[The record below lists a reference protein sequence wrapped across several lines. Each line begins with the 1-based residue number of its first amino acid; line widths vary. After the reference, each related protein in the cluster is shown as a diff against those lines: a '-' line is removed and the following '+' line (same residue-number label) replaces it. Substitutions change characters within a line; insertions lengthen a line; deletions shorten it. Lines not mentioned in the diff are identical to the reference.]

1 MLPLILLAAGAY
13 IIGEAVLED
22 DKYAEGGMMAKGG
35 FNPMKNSYLLYEGQS
50 ILLKTVPS
58 PKERR
63 FLDKE
68 IVIEKIDNNKI
79 IKAFVRE
86 TGEKV
91 PFFIDSNLFKIEQ
104 YGDGGMMAKGG
115 MTETTKVVTIGEDT
129 WYLTYID
136 STHFYLSNSPDFI
149 GSAYNIGQFRASEP
163 QWVWKDVKSWL
174 KNNSK
179 KMADG
184 GMITSIS
191 EAKKVVGNVQK
202 SKNEDF
208 SWFVTDLDYE
218 GEEDYDQEYGVH
230 LTDSDLIQLANELK
244 GEGFMAKGGGVVSN
258 YRLTFMNDDGEKKY
272 MTTVAHNK
280 AEAMKEGKWWEKY
293 PDYHIAKGNYKV
305 VSVVEVEEEDDDV
318 QDLSYY
324 KIRNQRR
331 RKKERDLKSKKEL
344 MEFMT
349 EKGIEKVVFKNNPVS
364 VKPYAGMMA
373 DGGMMAKGGKVD
385 YGSLYQ
391 KIIKAVQRNLKISNR
406 EATDLVDKNEAFI
419 IDMIE
424 YEEIKSPN
432 QIADAITSD
441 YGEMMAKGGKTQ
453 GYDDREDERLSMKR
467 GKIGKKDLKSTH
479 ARRDDA
485 RFEERG
491 K

>member
-22 DKYAEGGMMAKGG
+22 DKYAE
-35 FNPMKNSYLLYEGQS
+35 
-50 ILLKTVPS
+50 
-58 PKERR
+58 
-63 FLDKE
+63 
-68 IVIEKIDNNKI
+68 
-79 IKAFVRE
+79 
-86 TGEKV
+86 
-91 PFFIDSNLFKIEQ
+91 
-104 YGDGGMMAKGG
+104 
-115 MTETTKVVTIGEDT
+115 
-129 WYLTYID
+129 
-136 STHFYLSNSPDFI
+136 
-149 GSAYNIGQFRASEP
+149 
-163 QWVWKDVKSWL
+163 
-174 KNNSK
+174 
-179 KMADG
+179 G

-364 VKPYAGMMA
+364 VKPYA
-373 DGGMMAKGGKVD
+373 MMAKGGKLTSVEKEAQEIGGMSIKGDVYALVSNFRRTKYGDDFDEVYFKD
-385 YGSLYQ
+385 YDKKL
-391 KIIKAVQRNLKISNR
+391 VQEKKSELKK
-406 EATDLVDKNEAFI
+406 THPKL
-419 IDMIE
+419 DMIKVSSKSGS
-424 YEEIKSPN
+424 EEVT
-432 QIADAITSD
+432 ITK
-441 YGEMMAKGGKTQ
+441 MAQGGKTQ
-453 GYDDREDERLSMKR
+453 GYDDREDERLAMKR
-467 GKIGKKDLKSTH
+467 GKIAKKDLKSTH